1 MKPSNA
7 EKIAILLLGL
17 NEDAA
22 SSVFELLEEY
32 EIKEISQSMANLGK
46 VDSQIAESIISEFL
60 HEMNDSLSFVG
71 NMPNTERF
79 LRKILDKD
87 KVDSILEDIRGP
99 IGRNIW
105 DKLGN
110 VNEQVLAGFLKNEY
124 PQTAALILSKLDST
138 QSAKVLSM
146 LAPEFGFEIL
156 KRMLSM
162 NFIKREVM
170 DKLEKTLR
178 VEFISDIGKI
188 QKKDNNQAIAEVFNN
203 FDSATELKFMKMLEE
218 YNIEAANK
226 VKRLM
231 FTFPDLVRVDPR
243 GLQVLIRS
251 IDRSLL
257 PTALKGASSE
267 LRELFMSGMSQ
278 RAAKL
283 LVEEIENLGPIRLK
297 NAEEA
302 QISILNV
309 AKDLIAKGD
318 ITVLSNDQES
328 EEMIY

>member
-170 DKLEKTLR
+170 DKLEKTLM

-188 QKKDNNQAIAEVFNN
+188 KKKDNNQAIAEVFNN